1 MPEDRVTAAP
11 ENLLAIRAGL
21 RAVQEWE
28 REHGEFTAAEIAE
41 ADAILDVSGV
51 VIPI

>member
-1 MPEDRVTAAP
+1 MPEDRVTAL

-41 ADAILDVSGV
+41 ADAILDASGV
-51 VIPI
+51 AIPI